1 MTHIYLGYSEN
12 QAGENFTYYKGSFM
26 NLALTYLDGHAT
38 AILGMHLF
46 IIEVC
51 TAGLGDLDLTGTVEA
66 GGGGGG
72 RRPL

>member
-1 MTHIYLGYSEN
+1 MTHIRGKFHILQRKFYES
-12 QAGENFTYYKGSFM
+12 SIDV
-26 NLALTYLDGHAT
+26 DGHAT